1 MTYPKHDKTT
11 KHPKHRFF
19 HKRAQQ
25 TKKRGAGWFP
35 WGNSNGDSKVKAV
48 MNYPLCKLQ
57 LDGRVIPCEVCK
69 TDIYYIISVSMDR
82 SKTAAIITDIFI
94 ATEANQILAHP
105 YKSYVCHTCLHTR
118 LIYQPT
124 TWNGLQQRIL
134 EVSADFSPPGEAPAP
149 VVAPAQAPLQ
159 VQAPVAQA
167 PVAPVAPVAP

>member
-1 MTYPKHDKTT
+1 MTFPKHDKTT

-25 TKKRGAGWFP
+25 TKKRGAGWF
-35 WGNSNGDSKVKAV
+35 WGDSNANSKVKAV
-48 MNYPLCKLQ
+48 MNYPLCRLQ

-69 TDIYYIISVSMDR
+69 NDIYYIISVSMDR

-94 ATEANQILAHP
+94 TTEANQILAHP

-118 LIYQPT
+118 LVYQPT

-134 EVSADFSPPGEAPAP
+134 EVDANFSPPGEAPAP
-149 VVAPAQAPLQ
+149 VVAPAQAP
-159 VQAPVAQA
+159 VAPA
-167 PVAPVAPVAP
+167 PVAPAPAPVAP